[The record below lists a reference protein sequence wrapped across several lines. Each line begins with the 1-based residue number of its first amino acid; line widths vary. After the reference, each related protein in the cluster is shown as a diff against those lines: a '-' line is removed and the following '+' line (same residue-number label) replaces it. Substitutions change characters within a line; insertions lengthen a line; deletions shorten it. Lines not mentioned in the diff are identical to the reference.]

1 MPPALAVIGAVA
13 SVGGTLAAVNQQKK
27 AVAFQQQAAVKQQE
41 QQNLATRRSQ
51 RQAIREAQIRR
62 AQAAAAAQGLG
73 ASGGSSIAGGTSQTG
88 SALGF
93 STQMSGLSSDI
104 AMLGGRANAAVSRAN
119 TFGAVAGIGST
130 LFQMGG
136 GFSSILPG
144 STAGG
149 NSDLLS
155 GIA

>member
-1 MPPALAVIGAVA
+1 MPQALAVIGAVA
-13 SVGGTLAAVNQQKK
+13 SVAGTVASVKQQKK
-27 AVAFQQQAAVKQQE
+27 VAALQQRQQE
-41 QQNLATRRSQ
+41 LATRRSQ

-62 AQAAAAAQGLG
+62 AQALAAAQGLG
-73 ASGGSSIAGGTSQTG
+73 ASGGSSIAGGVGSLGSQAG

-93 STQMSGLSSDI
+93 STQMSGLSQGISI
-104 AMLGGRANAAVSRAN
+104 ANSKAQ
-119 TFGAVAGIGST
+119 TFGAIAGIGGS

-136 GFSSILPG
+136 GFNSILPG